1 MGMKRK
7 ILTGLAIWFG
17 LGVIVCIFIALQPD
31 KKKAE
36 TATSVVQE
44 SKAEELEKPALSKE
58 NNLSESEKIT
68 NPLIRNHVGNMR
80 AVLSGNGSGLGY
92 AQVIYIQTEEFEKIT
107 GKQLKD
113 FWSECN
119 FEGWSFVYIL
129 ELMGAKPSGRGMVF
143 TNTGAGA
150 RYGFIDTSDDTYT
163 SFGTMLEPVR
173 EFFHLK
179 ENNGFQYFN
188 SSDSDDEPLRFLDDD
203 DLVFSVN

>member
-7 ILTGLAIWFG
+7 ILTGLAIWFV

-36 TATSVVQE
+36 TAISMVQE
-44 SKAEELEKPALSKE
+44 SKAEELEKPAFSKE

-68 NPLIRNHVGNMR
+68 NPIIRNHVGNMR
-80 AVLSGNGSGLGY
+80 AVLSGNGSSLGY

-129 ELMGAKPSGRGMVF
+129 ELMGSNPSGRGMVF
-143 TNTGAGA
+143 TNAGAGA

-203 DLVFSVN
+203 NLVFSVN